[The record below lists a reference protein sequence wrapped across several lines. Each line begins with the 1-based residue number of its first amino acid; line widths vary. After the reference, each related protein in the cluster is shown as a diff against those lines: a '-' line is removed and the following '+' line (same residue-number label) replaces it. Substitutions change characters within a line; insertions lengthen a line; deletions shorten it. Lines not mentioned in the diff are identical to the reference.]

1 MEEEQ
6 RELAIEAG
14 KDNAAETCMIC
25 GQQQTEGLHIVEEFI
40 CADCEREMVHTD
52 VWDAK
57 YPFFIH
63 QMKQVWQRKN
73 A

>member
-1 MEEEQ
+1 MDEEL
-6 RELAIEAG
+6 RETAG
-14 KDNAAETCMIC
+14 ESEESKICMIC
-25 GQQQTEGLHIVEEFI
+25 GQRQKEGLHIVEEFI
-40 CADCEREMVHTD
+40 CVDCEREIVNTD
-52 VWDAK
+52 VQDAK